1 MSVYEPNTTTVT
13 ATPAQEDSEIG
24 CHPEYFKTVP
34 GMLKVAELVSLAIGF
49 FCVVS
54 ADFMHVISTALSI
67 LLYRFSFYFCAL
79 SL

>member
-54 ADFMHVISTALSI
+54 ADFTYLNVYITDLTISLFV
-67 LLYRFSFYFCAL
+67 LLCFS
-79 SL
+79 